1 MADIADLVV
10 RLGADSSKLVAGL
23 KDAKT
28 SIDKTFDPKGL
39 KDFQAA
45 MDGLSGSMGTVI
57 GKAVKFAALA
67 GVDFHIMSSVK
78 SAIESGKRL
87 DELAATLGTTT
98 AEASRFSK
106 TMTLAG
112 GDVQTAS
119 TAIMRLDKT
128 ISGTGEAA
136 DKANKVLEIFGVSLT
151 DGNGKL
157 RPVTEQMQALAEG
170 FKKASDAGYG
180 QEYLMETLGSRGLSL
195 AGALN
200 DYAEASK
207 AAAQVKGIGLDP
219 EQMKEIG
226 LQLDMVSMQAKQF
239 GLLVGSAM
247 APVISEI
254 LPTLMSGLQATAQY
268 LSENKEEVA
277 NIIKYAIEFYTIY
290 KSLAGFSAIGKGISF
305 AERLFGRSED
315 VNKAIEQEEKLN
327 SLQEASIA
335 KRERMIENQA
345 MQDEKRKLK
354 EIQTM
359 EATEA
364 EKTAIFK
371 RYCDQREA
379 QAVQQSAAI
388 RASMTQ
394 VYTSINASAVGSA
407 NVQRAALGQVTAS
420 AALAS
425 RGIGAVGTNAELA
438 GARTIGAMGK
448 ATTVISNV
456 GKMVWALAGGW
467 LGVATAIGICIYKLY
482 EFYKAERSKAA
493 NDPVYTYNGKKY
505 QYDADSNVMVRLK
518 DNGTRMNVYNQD
530 EMNGAYQAAL
540 DQGLD
545 TEAAKNKNN
554 SIDESLAKA
563 QEDYKKTV
571 EDARRQ
577 MEELTASLK
586 NGGAAVDSV
595 GKAAGTAAPKLEKAP
610 ILKNVEVPIGEIAA
624 SLADSITT
632 DQHGSQWLGPL
643 TDDMENS
650 CMSFVAQMWKDAG
663 ISDASLYSANG
674 NDVDAAF
681 VNKGAWHDA
690 GGPYNPEPGDY
701 VSGPKHVGMYI
712 GNNMVASRDSS
723 GGLQQH
729 SLEEFRQMFGI
740 NGYGS
745 IREYTG
751 GMTSSRQLDE
761 AAAAQEAALK
771 KLQEAK
777 QQAVQLFTSMQ
788 NEIEQQTGTTW
799 SQGMEK
805 IAQNIQAKQQK
816 INELQNAGVP
826 ETAVEQLEKKLAE
839 YRKVMV
845 DQMEKKRKE
854 SLDKMVTD
862 TEKANAEL
870 KGDYKSLADAEYE
883 STVQALD
890 REREER
896 VKAVA
901 KNKDDKE
908 SMAAVEDWYTA
919 QVQAAA
925 EKRTEAYRDSFEK
938 QMKYS
943 IQHQD
948 ISRFFGL
955 MNSDEG
961 KNFIDW
967 ESQNGGMEKYYSEW
981 KCLQEDAHESMLS
994 QVADVSAATEN
1005 AFQDFFNSLVEG
1017 KETFGDA
1024 FADLVDSILESMVQ
1038 QITDKWAA
1046 QITNALFGGML
1057 NPGQNNGGD
1066 FGGNMLS
1073 GGMNT
1078 LFNAGIGSLFGGGL
1092 FSGGNSGAGN
1102 NGGDAVSTLMGSISK
1117 WTTGMDKASTATDLL
1132 TGSTTGLNKI
1142 SGSYNAIQSII
1153 ATTTKPAEQG
1163 ADVSATS
1170 AMWSLE
1176 MAAYSAAAALKAV
1189 GFGAGGFASG
1199 GAISGPGTG
1208 TSDSIPAF
1216 LSDGEFVVSASAVD
1230 RVGLPL
1236 LEAINSG
1243 RYPRF
1248 AAGGAVGIRTSGA
1261 VVTAALSGG
1270 NVTLNVST
1278 MDAASFADFLQR
1290 SGGKAIKQFLLD
1302 TDRNYTGSSDVW

>member
-1 MADIADLVV
+1 MADITDLVV
-10 RLGADSSKLVAGL
+10 RIGADSSKLVAGL

-28 SIDKTFDPKGL
+28 SIDKTFDSKGL

-45 MDGLSGSMGTVI
+45 MDGLSGSMGVVI
-57 GKAVKFAALA
+57 EKAVKFAVLA

-78 SAIESGKRL
+78 SAIEAGKRL

-98 AEASRFSK
+98 AEASKFSK

-128 ISGTGEAA
+128 ISGTGDAA

-207 AAAQVKGIGLDP
+207 AAAQIKGIGLDP

-226 LQLDMVSMQAKQF
+226 LQLDMVSIQAKQF
-239 GLLVGSAM
+239 GLLVGSAL
-247 APVISEI
+247 APVISDI

-277 NIIKYAIEFYTIY
+277 NIIKYAAELLLLY
-290 KSLAGFSAIGKGISF
+290 KGMAGLSFIGKTASF
-305 AERLFGRSED
+305 AERLIGSPGD
-315 VNKAIEQEEKLN
+315 IAKAAEQEEKLT

-379 QAVQQSAAI
+379 QAVQQGAAI

-407 NVQRAALGQVTAS
+407 NVQKAALGQVTAS

-493 NDPVYTYNGKKY
+493 NDPVYTYNGKNY

-545 TEAAKNKNN
+545 IEAAKNKNN
-554 SIDESLAKA
+554 DLDESLVKA

-577 MEELTASLK
+577 MEELTTSLK
-586 NGGAAVDSV
+586 NGG
-595 GKAAGTAAPKLEKAP
+595 KAAREAAPKREKAP
-610 ILKNVEVPIGEIAA
+610 ILKNVEVPVGEIAA

-632 DQHGSQWLGPL
+632 DQRGSQWLGPL
-643 TDDMENS
+643 TDDMENA

-690 GGPYNPEPGDY
+690 NGPYTPEPGDY
-701 VSGPKHVGMYI
+701 VSGPKHVGMYT
-712 GNNMVASRDSS
+712 GNGMVASRDSS

-788 NEIEQQTGTTW
+788 NEIEQQTGTAW
-799 SQGMEK
+799 SQGMGK
-805 IAQNIQAKQQK
+805 IAQDIQAKQQK

-826 ETAVEQLEKKLAE
+826 DTAIEQLEKKLAE
-839 YRKVMV
+839 YRKVVV

-862 TEKANAEL
+862 TERANAEL

-883 STVQALD
+883 STVQALN

-901 KNKDDKE
+901 KKKDDKE
-908 SMAAVEDWYTA
+908 SMAAAEDWYTA

-981 KCLQEDAHESMLS
+981 KRLQEDAHESMLG
-994 QVADVSAATEN
+994 QVADVSAATES
-1005 AFQDFFNSLVEG
+1005 AFQNFFNSLVEG

-1038 QITDKWAA
+1038 QITDRWAA
-1046 QITNALFGGML
+1046 QITNALFGGIL

-1066 FGGNMLS
+1066 LGGNMFS

-1102 NGGDAVSTLMGSISK
+1102 NGGDAVSTLAGSISR
-1117 WTTGMDKASTATDLL
+1117 WTMGMDKASMATDLL

-1153 ATTTKPAEQG
+1153 ATTTKPTEQA

-1170 AMWSLE
+1170 AIWSLE
-1176 MAAYSAAAALKAV
+1176 IAAYSAAAALKAV

-1236 LEAINSG
+1236 LEAINGG

-1248 AAGGAVGIRTSGA
+1248 AAGGVVGIRTPGA
-1261 VVTAALSGG
+1261 EAPAALSSG
-1270 NVTLNVST
+1270 NVTLNVSA
-1278 MDAASFADFLQR
+1278 MDAASFMDFLR
-1290 SGGKAIKQFLLD
+1290 SGGMDAIKQMLYDGNRDF
-1302 TDRNYTGSSDVW
+1302 TTESGVW

>member
-10 RLGADSSKLVAGL
+10 RIGADSSKLVAGL

-45 MDGLSGSMGTVI
+45 MDGLSGSMGVVI

-78 SAIESGKRL
+78 SAIEAGKRL

-128 ISGTGEAA
+128 ISGTGDAA

-180 QEYLMETLGSRGLSL
+180 QEYLMETLGARGLSL

-207 AAAQVKGIGLDP
+207 AAAQIKGIGLDP

-239 GLLVGSAM
+239 GLLVGSAL
-247 APVISEI
+247 APVISDI

-277 NIIKYAIEFYTIY
+277 NIIKYAAELLLLY
-290 KSLAGFSAIGKGISF
+290 KGMAGLSFIGKTASF
-305 AERLFGRSED
+305 AERLIGSPGD
-315 VNKAIEQEEKLN
+315 IAKAAEQEEKLT

-379 QAVQQSAAI
+379 QAVQQGAAI

-407 NVQRAALGQVTAS
+407 NVQKAALGQVTAS

-493 NDPVYTYNGKKY
+493 NDPVYTYNGKNY

-545 TEAAKNKNN
+545 IEAAKNKN
-554 SIDESLAKA
+554 SDLDESLVKA

-577 MEELTASLK
+577 MEELTTSLK
-586 NGGAAVDSV
+586 NGG
-595 GKAAGTAAPKLEKAP
+595 KAAREAAPKLEKAP
-610 ILKNVEVPIGEIAA
+610 ILKNVEVPVGEIAA

-632 DQHGSQWLGPL
+632 DQRGSQWLGPL
-643 TDDMENS
+643 TDDMENA

-690 GGPYNPEPGDY
+690 NGPYTPEPGDY

-712 GNNMVASRDSS
+712 GNGMVASRDSS

-761 AAAAQEAALK
+761 AAAAQEAAFK

-788 NEIEQQTGTTW
+788 NEIEQQTGTAW
-799 SQGMEK
+799 SQGMGK
-805 IAQNIQAKQQK
+805 IAQDIQAKQQK

-826 ETAVEQLEKKLAE
+826 DTAIEQLEKKLAE

-862 TEKANAEL
+862 TERANAEL

-883 STVQALD
+883 STVQTLN

-908 SMAAVEDWYTA
+908 SMVAVEDWYTA

-925 EKRTEAYRDSFEK
+925 EKRAEAYRDSFEK

-948 ISRFFGL
+948 ISSFFSL

-981 KCLQEDAHESMLS
+981 KRLQEDAHESMLS
-994 QVADVSAATEN
+994 QVADVSAATES

-1038 QITDKWAA
+1038 QITDRWAA
-1046 QITNALFGGML
+1046 QITNALFGGIL

-1066 FGGNMLS
+1066 LGGNMFS

-1102 NGGDAVSTLMGSISK
+1102 NGGDAVSTLAGSISR
-1117 WTTGMDKASTATDLL
+1117 WTMGMDKASMATDLL

-1153 ATTTKPAEQG
+1153 ATTTKPTEQA

-1170 AMWSLE
+1170 AMGSLE
-1176 MAAYSAAAALKAV
+1176 IAAYSAAAALKAV
-1189 GFGAGGFASG
+1189 GFGAGRFASG

-1248 AAGGAVGIRTSGA
+1248 ATGGVVGIRTSGA
-1261 VVTAALSGG
+1261 ETPAALSGG

-1278 MDAASFADFLQR
+1278 MDASSFLGWLR
-1290 SGGKAIKQFLLD
+1290 NSGGVDAIEQALFEKG
-1302 TDRNYTGSSDVW
+1302 RNFATNSGVF

>member
-10 RLGADSSKLVAGL
+10 RIGADSSKLVAGL

-45 MDGLSGSMGTVI
+45 MDGLSGSMGVVI

-78 SAIESGKRL
+78 SAIEAGKRL

-128 ISGTGEAA
+128 ISGTGDAA

-180 QEYLMETLGSRGLSL
+180 QEYLMETLGARGLSL

-207 AAAQVKGIGLDP
+207 AAAQIKGIGLDP

-239 GLLVGSAM
+239 GLLVGSAL
-247 APVISEI
+247 APVISDI

-277 NIIKYAIEFYTIY
+277 NIIKYAAELLLLY
-290 KSLAGFSAIGKGISF
+290 KGMAGLSFIGKTASF
-305 AERLFGRSED
+305 AERLIGSPGD
-315 VNKAIEQEEKLN
+315 IAKAAEQEEKLT

-379 QAVQQSAAI
+379 QAVQQGAAI

-407 NVQRAALGQVTAS
+407 NVQKAALGQVTAS

-493 NDPVYTYNGKKY
+493 NDPVYTYNGKNY

-545 TEAAKNKNN
+545 IEAAKNKN
-554 SIDESLAKA
+554 SDLDESLVKA

-577 MEELTASLK
+577 MEELTTSLK
-586 NGGAAVDSV
+586 NGG
-595 GKAAGTAAPKLEKAP
+595 KAAREAAPKLEKAP
-610 ILKNVEVPIGEIAA
+610 ILKNVEVPVGEIAA

-632 DQHGSQWLGPL
+632 DQRGSQWLGPL
-643 TDDMENS
+643 TDDMENA

-690 GGPYNPEPGDY
+690 NGPYTPEPGDY

-712 GNNMVASRDSS
+712 GNGMVASRDSS

-761 AAAAQEAALK
+761 AAAAQEAAFK

-788 NEIEQQTGTTW
+788 NEIEQQTGTAW
-799 SQGMEK
+799 SQGMGK
-805 IAQNIQAKQQK
+805 IAQDIQAKQQK

-826 ETAVEQLEKKLAE
+826 DTAIEQLEKKLAE

-862 TEKANAEL
+862 TERANAEL

-883 STVQALD
+883 STVQTLN

-908 SMAAVEDWYTA
+908 SMVAVEDWYTA

-925 EKRTEAYRDSFEK
+925 EKRAEAYRDSFEK

-948 ISRFFGL
+948 ISSFFSL

-981 KCLQEDAHESMLS
+981 KRLQEDAHESMLS
-994 QVADVSAATEN
+994 QVADVSAATES

-1038 QITDKWAA
+1038 QITDRWAA
-1046 QITNALFGGML
+1046 QITNALFGGIL

-1066 FGGNMLS
+1066 LGGNMFS
-1073 GGMNT
+1073 GGMNA

-1102 NGGDAVSTLMGSISK
+1102 NGGDAVSTLAGSISR
-1117 WTTGMDKASTATDLL
+1117 WTMGMDKASMATDLL

-1153 ATTTKPAEQG
+1153 ATTTKPTEQA

-1170 AMWSLE
+1170 AMGSLE
-1176 MAAYSAAAALKAV
+1176 IAAYSAAAALKAV
-1189 GFGAGGFASG
+1189 GFGAGRFASG

-1248 AAGGAVGIRTSGA
+1248 ATGGVVGIRTSGA
-1261 VVTAALSGG
+1261 ETPAALSGG

-1278 MDAASFADFLQR
+1278 MDASSFLGWLR
-1290 SGGKAIKQFLLD
+1290 NSGGVDAIEQALFEKG
-1302 TDRNYTGSSDVW
+1302 RNFATNSGVF

>member
-10 RLGADSSKLVAGL
+10 RIGADSSKLVAGL

-45 MDGLSGSMGTVI
+45 MDGLSGSMGVVI

-78 SAIESGKRL
+78 SAIEAGKRL

-128 ISGTGEAA
+128 ISGTGDAA

-180 QEYLMETLGSRGLSL
+180 QEYLMETLGARGLSL

-207 AAAQVKGIGLDP
+207 AAAQIKGIGLDP

-239 GLLVGSAM
+239 GLLVGSAL
-247 APVISEI
+247 APVISDI

-277 NIIKYAIEFYTIY
+277 NIIKYAAELLLLY
-290 KSLAGFSAIGKGISF
+290 KGMAGLSFIGKTASF
-305 AERLFGRSED
+305 AERLIGSPGD
-315 VNKAIEQEEKLN
+315 IAKAAEQEEKLT

-371 RYCDQREA
+371 RHCDQREA
-379 QAVQQSAAI
+379 QAVQQGAAI

-407 NVQRAALGQVTAS
+407 NVQKAALGQVTAS

-493 NDPVYTYNGKKY
+493 NDPVYTYNGKNY

-545 TEAAKNKNN
+545 IEAAKNKN
-554 SIDESLAKA
+554 SDLDESLVKA

-577 MEELTASLK
+577 MEELTTSLK
-586 NGGAAVDSV
+586 NGG
-595 GKAAGTAAPKLEKAP
+595 KAAREAAPKLEKAP
-610 ILKNVEVPIGEIAA
+610 ILKNVEVPVGEIAA

-632 DQHGSQWLGPL
+632 DQRGSQWLGPL
-643 TDDMENS
+643 TDDMENA

-690 GGPYNPEPGDY
+690 NGPYTPEPGDY

-712 GNNMVASRDSS
+712 GNGMVASRDSS

-761 AAAAQEAALK
+761 AAAAQEAAFK

-788 NEIEQQTGTTW
+788 NEIEQQTGTAW
-799 SQGMEK
+799 SQGMGK
-805 IAQNIQAKQQK
+805 IAQDIQAKQQK

-826 ETAVEQLEKKLAE
+826 DTAIEQLEKKLAE

-862 TEKANAEL
+862 TERANAEL

-883 STVQALD
+883 STVQTLN

-908 SMAAVEDWYTA
+908 SMVAVEDWYTA

-925 EKRTEAYRDSFEK
+925 EKRAEAYRDSFEK

-948 ISRFFGL
+948 ISSFFSL

-981 KCLQEDAHESMLS
+981 KRLQEDAHESMLS
-994 QVADVSAATEN
+994 QVADVSAATES

-1038 QITDKWAA
+1038 QITDRWAA
-1046 QITNALFGGML
+1046 QITNALFGGIL

-1066 FGGNMLS
+1066 LGGNMFS

-1102 NGGDAVSTLMGSISK
+1102 NGGDAVSTLAGSISR
-1117 WTTGMDKASTATDLL
+1117 WTMGMDKASMATDLL

-1153 ATTTKPAEQG
+1153 ATTTKPTEQA

-1170 AMWSLE
+1170 AMGSLE
-1176 MAAYSAAAALKAV
+1176 IAAYSAAAALKAV
-1189 GFGAGGFASG
+1189 GFGAGRFASG

-1248 AAGGAVGIRTSGA
+1248 ATGGVVGIRTSGA
-1261 VVTAALSGG
+1261 ETPAALSGG

-1278 MDAASFADFLQR
+1278 MDASSFLGWLR
-1290 SGGKAIKQFLLD
+1290 NSGGVDAIEQALFEKG
-1302 TDRNYTGSSDVW
+1302 RNFATNSGVF